1 MLRLSRRNGFFA
13 PCAAG
18 LCALLATSVFVSA
31 QSQVTRID
39 AIRFWSFG
47 DVTRVALETRGEYQ
61 IHTEQLANPPRLFF
75 DLHGLKLPAAPNKG
89 VRSIQVGDQLVKQ
102 IRLGETTPGVTRVV
116 FDLETEVEFTSS
128 QLANPDRLV
137 IEIRAKS
144 RKGGEINVS
153 KSRTGPKRFDNAT
166 DEAVPGSS
174 QDFAIAP
181 LPALTPQNASRAPG
195 KVQTTP
201 VQITPVQTTPRRST
215 PDLAAL
221 YPPPAIPYLVP
232 MLSQTL
238 RMILYGP
245 TRISAPPYRRPS
257 EAVQVEA
264 ATARKNQA
272 TKSSPKIAPADDL
285 PPLEPG
291 AITVKPTS
299 NAVAQ
304 STARPAG
311 TSATT
316 STGAEGSASAPAK
329 IDSSGNRSLVRVFGL
344 KMGKIVIDAGHGG
357 HDTGT
362 IGPHGLLEKD
372 LVLDVA
378 LRLGQ
383 LIQTKMGSQV
393 VYTRSD
399 DMFIPLEQRTQIA
412 NDEKA
417 DLFISIHAN
426 SAPISAATGVETY
439 YFNFTTEKSALDLA
453 TRENATADSSIHE
466 LNDLLQKAVMKAK
479 VEESREFAQKVQ
491 VSLYGMSAKM
501 NSSAR
506 DRGVRKAPFVVLIG
520 ATMPSILAEV
530 GFVSNPHDEPLLK
543 RAEQRQ
549 KIADALFKGIQQY
562 SNTLSHVQ
570 MAHLKQD
577 GE

>member
-1 MLRLSRRNGFFA
+1 
-13 PCAAG
+13 
-18 LCALLATSVFVSA
+18 
-31 QSQVTRID
+31 
-39 AIRFWSFG
+39 
-47 DVTRVALETRGEYQ
+47 
-61 IHTEQLANPPRLFF
+61 
-75 DLHGLKLPAAPNKG
+75 
-89 VRSIQVGDQLVKQ
+89 
-102 IRLGETTPGVTRVV
+102 
-116 FDLETEVEFTSS
+116 
-128 QLANPDRLV
+128 
-137 IEIRAKS
+137 
-144 RKGGEINVS
+144 VS
-153 KSRTGPKRFDNAT
+153 KSQTGAKRFDNGPAESVT
-166 DEAVPGSS
+166 GSS
-174 QDFAIAP
+174 PDFAVVP
-181 LPALTPQNASRAPG
+181 LPALIPRNA
-195 KVQTTP
+195 TP
-201 VQITPVQTTPRRST
+201 VPSKIQAPKKSM
-215 PDLAAL
+215 PDLALL
-221 YPPPAIPYLVP
+221 YPAPAFPYLVP
-232 MLSQTL
+232 MQSPTL
-238 RMILYGP
+238 RAALYGP
-245 TRISAPPYRRPS
+245 PDHLRNSAPPYRGFS
-257 EAVQVEA
+257 KAKV
-264 ATARKNQA
+264 
-272 TKSSPKIAPADDL
+272 APADDL
-285 PPLEPG
+285 PTLEPG
-291 AITVKPTS
+291 AITMKPASTP
-299 NAVAQ
+299 VAQ
-304 STARPAG
+304 TVPNPSPVTRNGSSDP
-311 TSATT
+311 S
-316 STGAEGSASAPAK
+316 GSASAPAK
-329 IDSSGNRSLVRVFGL
+329 MDSSGNRSLVRVFGL

-399 DMFIPLEQRTQIA
+399 DTFIPLEQRTQIA

-426 SAPISAATGVETY
+426 SAPISGATGVETY

-491 VSLYGMSAKM
+491 VSLYSMSAKM

-549 KIADALFKGIQQY
+549 KIAEALFKGIQQY

-577 GE
+577 SE